1 MTPPT
6 IDHRSTS
13 DHRWMARALQLARLG
28 LWTTRPNPR
37 VGCVIVREG
46 ENVGEGWHARAGEAH
61 AEVNALRAAGEAARG
76 ATAYVTLEPCS
87 HHGRTPPCV
96 DALIAAGV
104 SRVVIATRDPNPAVA
119 GAGLVRL
126 REAGIQVTEGIA
138 EAEAVDL
145 NAGFMRRMTQG
156 RPWVRAKL
164 AASLDGRTAMA
175 SGESRWITGSAAR
188 ADVHRW
194 RARSCAVVTGR
205 GTVVADDPAMTVR
218 DVPDAADVPP
228 PLRVVLDSRLQMP
241 ADAAILR
248 QPGPVLIL
256 TACDNGRHRAALEAA
271 GAEVEKVPSGPHGLD
286 LDAVLRAL
294 GRRQINE
301 VLVEAGPTLVG
312 AFVAATLVDELILY
326 QAPHLMGHEGRP
338 LLHLPGLE
346 RMAQRLPLR
355 LLDVRQLGDDVRIL
369 ARPESGQEG

>member
-1 MTPPT
+1 
-6 IDHRSTS
+6 
-13 DHRWMARALQLARLG
+13 MARALQLARHG

-46 ENVGEGWHARAGEAH
+46 ESVGEGWHARAGEAH
-61 AEVNALRAAGEAARG
+61 AEVNALKAAGEAAQG

-104 SRVVIATRDPNPAVA
+104 SRVVVAARDPNPAVA
-119 GAGLVRL
+119 GRGLARL
-126 REAGIQVTEGIA
+126 REAGVDVCEGVA
-138 EAEAVDL
+138 ETEAVAL
-145 NAGFMRRMTQG
+145 NAGFMRRMTEG

-175 SGESRWITGSAAR
+175 SGESRWITGNAAR

-218 DVPDAADVPP
+218 DVPDAAEVPP
-228 PLRVVLDSRLQMP
+228 PLRVVLDSRLQTP
-241 ADAAILR
+241 VDAAILR

-256 TACDNGRHRAALEAA
+256 TACDDARRRGDLEAA
-271 GAEVEKVPSGPHGLD
+271 GAEVEKLPAGPHGLD
-286 LDAVLRAL
+286 LEAALRAL
-294 GRRQINE
+294 AHRQVNE

-312 AFVAATLVDELILY
+312 AFVAAALVDELILY

-338 LLHLPGLE
+338 LLCLPGLE

-369 ARPESGQEG
+369 ARPESAQEG

>member
-1 MTPPT
+1 
-6 IDHRSTS
+6 
-13 DHRWMARALQLARLG
+13 MARALQLARHG
-28 LWTTRPNPR
+28 LWTARPNPR
-37 VGCVIVREG
+37 VGCVIVRDG
-46 ENVGEGWHARAGEAH
+46 ENVGEGWHVRAGEAH
-61 AEVNALRAAGEAARG
+61 AEVNALNAAGEAAAG

-104 SRVVIATRDPNPAVA
+104 SRVVVAAADPNPAVS
-119 GAGLVRL
+119 GRGLARL
-126 REAGIQVTEGIA
+126 REAGIQVTEGVA
-138 EAEAVDL
+138 EGNAVAL
-145 NAGFMRRMTQG
+145 NAGFMRRMTDG

-218 DVPDAADVPP
+218 DVADPASVPP
-228 PLRVVLDSRLQMP
+228 PLRVVLDSGLRMP
-241 ADAAILR
+241 ADAAMLR

-256 TACDNGRHRAALEAA
+256 TASDDARRRAALEAA
-271 GAEVEKVPSGPHGLD
+271 GAEVEKLPAGPHGLD
-286 LDAVLRAL
+286 LEAALLAL
-294 GRRQINE
+294 GRRQVNE

-312 AFVAATLVDELILY
+312 AFVAAALVDELILY
-326 QAPHLMGHEGRP
+326 QAPHLMGHEGRA

-355 LLDVRQLGDDVRIL
+355 LLDVRQLGDDIRIV
-369 ARPESGQEG
+369 ARPDHGQED